1 MTTYSV
7 RIEALDTE
15 VQCREDQNILDAC
28 LRNGVWL
35 PHACGHGTCGTCKV
49 DVLEG
54 DVLHNDASD
63 FALME
68 YERNEGKTLV
78 CVATPGSD
86 VVIEADVEHEE
97 GVVMH
102 PVKDYEGT
110 LSVLEDC
117 ARGTRRLLIDLDTEI
132 SFNPGQYVQIA
143 LPNGDGETRSWS
155 VASSPSNSKQ
165 IELTIRNTPGG
176 KGTEGWVFK
185 DLKVGD
191 RIKVTG
197 PYGRFFIRTAK
208 DKPIIMIG
216 GGTGLAPLKSM
227 VTHVLEEGHE
237 HVMHLYHGVRGAEDL
252 YDVEHFRQLE
262 TEHEGQ
268 FHYHPCL
275 SEEEGVE
282 GTSHGLVTDVI
293 DTDFKT
299 LRGHTAYLCGP
310 PPMVEASLKLL
321 MKKRLFPRDTYREDF
336 FDASDKNTG
345 GTRSPLMRTN

>member
-1 MTTYSV
+1 MTTYTV
-7 RIEALDTE
+7 RIESLDTE
-15 VQCREDQNILDAC
+15 VQCRDDQNILDAC

-35 PHACGHGTCGTCKV
+35 PHACGHGTCGTCKS

-54 DVLHNDASD
+54 DVSHNDASD

-78 CVATPGSD
+78 CVATPASD

-102 PVKDYEGT
+102 PVRDYEGT
-110 LSVLEDC
+110 LVEVEDC
-117 ARGTRRLLIDLDTEI
+117 ARNTRRLLIDLDSEF
-132 SFNPGQYVQIA
+132 SFNAGQYVQVT
-143 LPNGDGETRSWS
+143 LPNTEGEFRSWS
-155 VASSPSNSKQ
+155 VASSPSSPKR

-191 RIKVTG
+191 KLKIAG
-197 PYGRFFIRTAK
+197 PYGRFFVRTAK
-208 DKPIIMIG
+208 EKPMIMIG
-216 GGTGLAPLKSM
+216 GGTGLSPLKSM
-227 VTHVLEEGHE
+227 VNHVLEEGTGQT
-237 HVMHLYHGVRGAEDL
+237 MYLYHGVRSAEDL
-252 YDVEHFRQLE
+252 YDVEHFRQLAE
-262 TEHEGQ
+262 EHEDQ
-268 FHYHPCL
+268 FHYRPCL
-275 SEEEGVE
+275 SEEEDVD

-293 DTDFKT
+293 NDDFKT
-299 LRGHTAYLCGP
+299 LRGHTAYICGP
-310 PPMVEASLKLL
+310 PMMVEASLKLL

-336 FDASDKNTG
+336 FDSSDKETG

>member
-1 MTTYSV
+1 MTSYTV
-7 RIEALDTE
+7 HIEALDTDVE
-15 VQCREDQNILDAC
+15 CREDQNILDAC

-54 DVLHNDASD
+54 DVHHNDASE

-78 CVATPGSD
+78 CVATPASD
-86 VVIEADVEHEE
+86 VVIEADVEIEE

-102 PVKDYEGT
+102 SVKDFEGT
-110 LSVLEDC
+110 LTALDDV
-117 ARGTRRLLIDLDTEI
+117 ARATRRLIIDLETEI
-132 SFNPGQYVQIA
+132 TFNPGQYVQVQ
-143 LPNGDGETRSWS
+143 LPDGDTRSWS
-155 VASSPSNSKQ
+155 VASSPSSPKQ

-191 RIKVTG
+191 KIKLTG

-208 DKPIIMIG
+208 EKPIIMIG
-216 GGTGLAPLKSM
+216 GGTGLSPLKSM
-227 VTHVLEEGHE
+227 VTHILEEELEHE
-237 HVMHLYHGVRGAEDL
+237 MHLYHGVRIADDL
-252 YDVEHFRQLE
+252 YDVDYFRQLE
-262 TEHEGQ
+262 EEHEGQ
-268 FHYHPCL
+268 FSYHPCL
-275 SEEEGVE
+275 SEEDGVD
-282 GTSHGLVTDVI
+282 GTSFGLVTDVI
-293 DTDFKT
+293 DTDFPT
-299 LRGHTAYLCGP
+299 LRGRTAYLCGP

-336 FDASDKNTG
+336 FDSSDKNTG